1 MVICPFSTKS
11 FSRSKYFIAF
21 IDDYNKK
28 TWVHFLKKKSK
39 TLSTFKNFKNM
50 KKRQRNWL
58 KSSYHIKVVN
68 TLIMKSTTLV
78 EIMGLKGNLIKF
90 TLLKKMLSLKG
101 LE

>member
-1 MVICPFSTKS
+1 
-11 FSRSKYFIAF
+11 
-21 IDDYNKK
+21 
-28 TWVHFLKKKSK
+28 L
-39 TLSTFKNFKNM
+39 